1 MAPIPGKAFLDR
13 VIVRVH
19 ASAQDCRTQAEHQLT
34 TITLRL
40 LSQIKHHGTADLDQA
55 TQQCFGFSFAKFREK
70 TQERQSLVAW
80 ELAGLIPDYD
90 PEEAK
95 RHANVVTPIEIRR
108 RSQSPGS
115 VPKVQRKGRTR
126 ANAVYATPEA
136 AEIAKSGRAF

>member
-19 ASAQDCRTQAEHQLT
+19 ASAQDCRTQAEHQL
-34 TITLRL
+34 
-40 LSQIKHHGTADLDQA
+40 QA